1 MYLCSFGEKS
11 CFSGYLAFFLIQ
23 CFSSWWIQL
32 HCCRLYE
39 ARYVQHHQDVPHLR
53 SVLTV
58 TQTWSS
64 SLYRCF
70 QLCNFPTSFCEIYQ
84 SFGQTLTPFVASG
97 QYFPVGVLSR
107 CGSLDFLLFLTS
119 QSYTILPCF
128 VSISKFF
135 SVSGFHFLFMTLLFQ
150 IIYDNLHNKN
160 LKLMVDLDGY
170 WWDNSN
176 SKAEVMFT

>member
-1 MYLCSFGEKS
+1 MYLCSFGEKC

-23 CFSSWWIQL
+23 CFSSWRIQL

-58 TQTWSS
+58 TQAWSS
-64 SLYRCF
+64 SLYWCF

-84 SFGQTLTPFVASG
+84 SFGQTLTPFVASD

-107 CGSLDFLLFLTS
+107 CGSPFSWLLKVILFYHVLFPLVSFFQCLDPFYS
-119 QSYTILPCF
+119 WH
-128 VSISKFF
+128 FF
-135 SVSGFHFLFMTLLFQ
+135 SRSYMITF
-150 IIYDNLHNKN
+150 IIKTWN
-160 LKLMVDLDGY
+160 
-170 WWDNSN
+170 
-176 SKAEVMFT
+176 